1 MVRFQGL
8 IHIIGSKDA
17 LEEGRQ
23 GQGAEI
29 VSGEDP
35 SHPHQTSE
43 EGERLIIN
51 NLWFLGIDC
60 LKQSNDNKKVLAC
73 MKYLVQVR
81 ICALEKNKSE

>member
-1 MVRFQGL
+1 M

-43 EGERLIIN
+43 EGERRAVIKSKNLHTILLYLARISFIID
-51 NLWFLGIDC
+51 GK
-60 LKQSNDNKKVLAC
+60 LKSFTDKQK
-73 MKYLVQVR
+73 
-81 ICALEKNKSE
+81 